1 MGSSILG
8 TKLSL
13 MVAYASRAPSG
24 DHQWATWERKISSVR
39 VSTRMRIRSKS
50 VISHQHITAA
60 EPPLGSSVRCWK
72 QWPHFIGRVEPFV
85 NVPSQFWLQKKKKR
99 HQHKYFKNVS
109 KNIPLVFTASCLTWF
124 YFSVQAQS
132 NCRLSVLSF
141 CSTHTYTHTRTAVN
155 WKTINHHR
163 LFWENQL
170 EPDQSLTPDLSPQQ
184 IQAQSDI

>member
-141 CSTHTYTHTRTAVN
+141 CSTHTYTHAQQWTQRPLIITDYSERISWNQTRVWLQTCLLSRYR
-155 WKTINHHR
+155 HR
-163 LFWENQL
+163 ATFK
-170 EPDQSLTPDLSPQQ
+170 
-184 IQAQSDI
+184 